1 MGALKSQALADVA
14 GKPRHGGAH
23 AGAGSSSSNEAV
35 AAARQRRPLRPLRK
49 RFPLAAWIALLPM
62 LLTVVFAYLGTMVW
76 TARVSFSNSRTFPS
90 NDFVGFTQ
98 YVRLFHNDRWLV
110 SLQHIVLYGACFIVA
125 CIVIGMLLAI
135 FIDQRVSAEGVLRT
149 IFLYPYAMSFVATG
163 LVWQWI
169 LNPSLGAQAVL
180 RKIGFAH
187 AHFDWI
193 VDQDFVVY
201 TLVIATVWQAS
212 GLVMAL
218 MLAGLRGVD
227 DELWKAA
234 RLDGIPRW
242 RVYLSIVIPMLGPSL
257 STAFV
262 LLFVMVVKL
271 YDAVVAM
278 TQGGPGTASEVP
290 AKFIMDYLF
299 GRANIGL
306 ASAASVVMLLTVL
319 AILAPFF
326 YARSRAAA
334 RKDV

>member
-1 MGALKSQALADVA
+1 M
-14 GKPRHGGAH
+14 
-23 AGAGSSSSNEAV
+23 
-35 AAARQRRPLRPLRK
+35 RRTKPLRK
-49 RFPLAAWIALLPM
+49 RFPLAAYLALLPM
-62 LLTVVFAYLGTMVW
+62 ALTAVFAYLGTMLW
-76 TARVSFSNSRTFPS
+76 TARVSLSDSRTFPS
-90 NDFVGFTQ
+90 GDFVGVAQ
-98 YVRLFHNDRWLV
+98 YVRLFHNARWLL
-110 SLQHIVLYGACFIVA
+110 SLQNIVVYGILFIAACMI
-125 CIVIGMLLAI
+125 IGLLLAI
-135 FIDQRVSAEGVLRT
+135 FIDQKVAAEGMLRAV
-149 IFLYPYAMSFVATG
+149 FLYPYAMSFVATG

-169 LNPSLGAQAVL
+169 LNPELGIQEL
-180 RKIGFAH
+180 LHKMGFVH
-187 AHFDWI
+187 ARFDWI
-193 VDQDFVVY
+193 VEQDTVVY

-218 MLAGLRGVD
+218 LLAGLRGI
-227 DELWKAA
+227 DEEIWKAS
-234 RLDGIPRW
+234 RIDGIPRW
-242 RVYLSIVIPMLGPSL
+242 RVYLSIVIPMLTGSL

-306 ASAASVVMLLTVL
+306 ASAASMVLLASVL

-326 YARSRAAA
+326 YMRSRAAF

>member
-1 MGALKSQALADVA
+1 M
-14 GKPRHGGAH
+14 
-23 AGAGSSSSNEAV
+23 
-35 AAARQRRPLRPLRK
+35 
-49 RFPLAAWIALLPM
+49 LPM
-62 LLTVVFAYLGTMVW
+62 VVTVVFAYLGTMLW
-76 TARVSFSNSRTFPS
+76 TARVSLTLSRTFPS
-90 NDFVGFTQ
+90 DKFAGVTQ
-98 YVRLFHNDRWLV
+98 YVRLFHNDRWMV
-110 SLQHIVLYGACFIVA
+110 SLQHIVIYGVCFIIA
-125 CIVIGMLLAI
+125 CMVIGLLLAI
-135 FIDQRVSAEGVLRT
+135 FIDQRVVAEGALRT
-149 IFLYPYAMSFVATG
+149 VFLYPYAMSFVATG

-169 LNPSLGAQAVL
+169 LNPELGVQEVL
-180 RKIGFAH
+180 HRIGFAH
-187 AHFDWI
+187 ARFDWI
-193 VDQDFVVY
+193 VDQDWVMY

-218 MLAGLRGVD
+218 LLAGLRGID
-227 DELWKAA
+227 DEIWKAA
-234 RLDGIPRW
+234 RIDGIPRW
-242 RVYLSIVIPMLGPSL
+242 RVYASIVVPMLKTSM

-306 ASAASVVMLLTVL
+306 ASAASIVLLTTVL

-326 YARSRAAA
+326 YVRSRAAL